1 MHRCTA
7 YCWHALLLSAKCI
20 DKKCIFV
27 INVIGIMNKE
37 KFIMKEAAIEHLDI
51 LAEFQVAMALE
62 TEDFQLDLST
72 VRKGVEACLLH
83 PERGQYYVVENKE
96 TGKVVSCLMTM
107 NEWSDWRCCWVVWL
121 MSLYVLPDYR
131 KNGIFKMMYSN
142 LQDIVKADDA
152 LSGIRLYVDNR
163 NIRAQKVYAALGM
176 SGEHYSLLEWMKDE

>member
-1 MHRCTA
+1 
-7 YCWHALLLSAKCI
+7 
-20 DKKCIFV
+20 
-27 INVIGIMNKE
+27 
-37 KFIMKEAAIEHLDI
+37 
-51 LAEFQVAMALE
+51 
-62 TEDFQLDLST
+62 
-72 VRKGVEACLLH
+72 
-83 PERGQYYVVENKE
+83 
-96 TGKVVSCLMTM
+96 MTM